1 MGYRT
6 LRVKGIACPIK
17 ILDIEIS
24 NDIATPQGPRD
35 YAKSDI
41 CVVGLLYG
49 NEISQFF
56 RDNDSKEFKE
66 KVNDRLGNQSTL
78 ATPFCAFN
86 VLMELQGMR
95 NYFKGNFLD
104 TSMNFTVREIQPFK
118 GRGWSKNRFFSV
130 IEKNFNVILPF
141 KDPFENISKS
151 NVIQD
156 AWNKGER
163 DKVLQHNACC
173 LVKEHWI
180 CKYKSWFLKNYE
192 VNDYGWIIS

>member
-1 MGYRT
+1 MGYRK
-6 LRVKGIACPIK
+6 LRVRGIACPIR

-24 NDIATPQGPRD
+24 NDITTPQGRWD
-35 YAKSDI
+35 YTKSDI

-78 ATPFCAFN
+78 ATPFYAFN
-86 VLMELQGMR
+86 VLMELQGMQ

-104 TSMNFTVREIQPFK
+104 PSMNFTVREIQPFK
-118 GRGWSKNRFFSV
+118 GSGWSKDGFFSV

-141 KDPFENISKS
+141 KDPFENIGKS
-151 NVIQD
+151 NAIQD

-163 DKVLQHNACC
+163 DKVLQHNVCC
-173 LVKEHWI
+173 LLKEHWI
-180 CKYKSWFLKNYE
+180 WKYKSWFLKNYE